1 MVAPIGFNKRRIKEF
16 AQNEFHHKTMLRNS
30 IINFTLK
37 IGLSFSLFYTVL
49 ASIVVPEHVI
59 SFWPNFLSSN
69 LNESFLVFLTGLFAF
84 GFIVWIF
91 SNKFQFVSVVSI
103 TVVLALA
110 GIFNLTNVPFIV
122 DVAPLFFISLALS
135 LRYYPRVRVIVQ
147 TKVTPL
153 ASITVHDDLDEVASS
168 ASKVASGADNE
179 SNSVESVV
187 ESDTHLEHDQ
197 HIFVPK
203 Q

>member
-1 MVAPIGFNKRRIKEF
+1 
-16 AQNEFHHKTMLRNS
+16 MLRNS
-30 IINFTLK
+30 IINFILK
-37 IGLSFSLFYTVL
+37 IGLAFSLFYTGL
-49 ASIVVPEHVI
+49 ASIIVPDHVI

-69 LNESFLVFLTGLFAF
+69 LSESFLVFLTGLVSF
-84 GFIVWIF
+84 GLIAWIF
-91 SNKFQFVSVVSI
+91 SNKFQFTSSTTI
-103 TVVLALA
+103 TILLAITGL
-110 GIFNLTNVPFIV
+110 FNLTNVPFIV
-122 DVAPLFFISLALS
+122 DIAPLFFISLALS
-135 LRYYPRVRVIVQ
+135 LRYYPRVRVIAQ

-153 ASITVHDDLDEVASS
+153 ANITVHDDLDEIASNTT
-168 ASKVASGADNE
+168 DNTNEE

>member
-1 MVAPIGFNKRRIKEF
+1 
-16 AQNEFHHKTMLRNS
+16 MLRNS

-37 IGLSFSLFYTVL
+37 IGLAFSLFYTVL
-49 ASIVVPEHVI
+49 ASIVVPDHVI

-69 LNESFLVFLTGLFAF
+69 LNESFLVFLTGLVAF
-84 GFIVWIF
+84 GLIAWIF
-91 SNKFQFVSVVSI
+91 SNKFQFASAVSI
-103 TVVLALA
+103 SIALALA

-135 LRYYPRVRVIVQ
+135 LRYYPRVRVIAQ

-153 ASITVHDDLDEVASS
+153 ASITVHDDLDEIASYAAKTTS
-168 ASKVASGADNE
+168 DTENE

-187 ESDTHLEHDQ
+187 ESDTHLDHDQ

-203 Q
+203 R